1 MIVIVI
7 TVTELWL
14 RLPFVIVIATIIVT
28 EILNI

>member
-14 RLPFVIVIATIIVT
+14 RLPFVIVIATFIVT